1 MKLEKI
7 TDTKAPDRSGA
18 RPAQRYKDACASAH
32 AMEIIGER
40 WALLVMRELHVGPRR
55 FSDIKASLPGIS
67 ANVLTQ
73 RLEGLELAGIVR
85 RRFLPAPVNAQVYEL
100 TEWGLESEEILKVL
114 GRWASRSPWHDP
126 TQNFSAA
133 SFMLSL
139 RTMFSPD
146 CAEGVSGTINFVAS
160 GTPLVCRIAGKMI
173 DIHPGEAE
181 TPDLTLVADGPVLA
195 GFIYGGAPL
204 SALEAEAGLTVT
216 GDRSLAERLPNLFPL
231 PEKAPPPE
239 GVTP

>member
-7 TDTKAPDRSGA
+7 TINKNADTEKA

-32 AMEIIGER
+32 AMEILGER

-55 FSDIKASLPGIS
+55 FSDIKSSLPGIS

-73 RLEGLELAGIVR
+73 RLEGLELAGVVQ

-100 TEWGLESEEILKVL
+100 TEWGLESEEILKVM
-114 GRWASRSPWHDP
+114 GRWAARSPWHDP

-139 RTMFSPD
+139 RTMFSAA
-146 CAEGVSGTINFVAS
+146 CADGVSGTINFVAS
-160 GTPLVCRIAGKMI
+160 GTRLVCRIENNTLEI
-173 DIHPGEAE
+173 YPGQADA
-181 TPDLTLVADGPVLA
+181 PDLTLAGDGPVLA
-195 GFIYGGAPL
+195 GFIYGGVPL
-204 SALEAEAGLTVT
+204 EQLEAEAGLTVT
-216 GDRSLAERLPNLFPL
+216 GDRSFALKLPPLFPL
-231 PEKAPPPE
+231 PERAPFPD
-239 GVTP
+239 GVEP